1 MKYILIVFH
10 HVNTINKNFIMKQR
24 ENNKFQ
30 IFSDEESQ
38 TKDNDKRKFDEL
50 EKNPVKEGS
59 AT

>member
-1 MKYILIVFH
+1 
-10 HVNTINKNFIMKQR
+10 MKQR

-38 TKDNDKRKFDEL
+38 TKDDDKRKFDEL
-50 EKNPVKEGS
+50 EKNPVKEGT